1 MLYPCPAVMVTSADR
16 EGRPNIMT
24 AAWAGTVCS
33 DPVMVSV
40 SIRPERYSCG
50 LIRDT
55 HEFVI
60 NLTTRSL
67 VWAADYC
74 GVKSGRDTDKFK
86 ETGLTPFPCST
97 VSAPMIKESP
107 VAIECIVAD
116 EIDLGSHIM
125 FLGRV
130 TAVSVREELIDE
142 KGRLALEKADPVAYS
157 HGEYYALGD
166 ALGKFG
172 FSVRKKK
179 TDRSGRK
186 TDQKKRD
193 TQHNE

>member
-1 MLYPCPAVMVTSADR
+1 MLYPCPAVMVTSADM

-24 AAWAGTVCS
+24 AAWAGTICS
-33 DPVMVSV
+33 DPVMVSI
-40 SIRPERYSCG
+40 SIRPERYSYG
-50 LIRDT
+50 VIHDT

-67 VWAADYC
+67 VKAADYC
-74 GVKSGRDTDKFK
+74 GVKSGRDTDKFTD
-86 ETGLTPFPCST
+86 TGLTPFPCST

-107 VAIECIVAD
+107 VAIECVVAD
-116 EIDLGSHIM
+116 EISLGSHVM

-166 ALGKFG
+166 VLGKFG

-179 TDRSGRK
+179 TGRSG
-186 TDQKKRD
+186 KKNNQIKRN
-193 TQHNE
+193 TQ

>member
-1 MLYPCPAVMVTSADR
+1 MLYPCPAVMVTSADK

-24 AAWAGTVCS
+24 AAWAGTICS

-40 SIRPERYSCG
+40 SIRPERYSYG
-50 LIRDT
+50 VIHDT

-67 VWAADYC
+67 VKAADYC
-74 GVKSGRDTDKFK
+74 GVKSGRDTDKFTD
-86 ETGLTPFPCST
+86 TGLTPFPCST

-107 VAIECIVAD
+107 VAIECVVAD
-116 EIDLGSHIM
+116 EISLGSHVM

-157 HGEYYALGD
+157 QGEYYALGD
-166 ALGKFG
+166 VLGKFG

-179 TDRSGRK
+179 TGRSG
-186 TDQKKRD
+186 KKNNQIKRN
-193 TQHNE
+193 TQ